1 MYLCAVYYTPMIDLF
16 NLLPLMDLDI
26 LKLNRSIHANRNT
39 DILWS
44 L

>member
-1 MYLCAVYYTPMIDLF
+1 MIDLF

-26 LKLNRSIHANRNT
+26 LKLNRSIRANR

-44 L
+44 LQNIWTLVL